1 MKKTAE
7 GEYTL
12 VKTGVNLLTDTKYEY
27 KVAAN
32 HAWDESYGLNGTGT
46 NNVLELKSD
55 DNYEDGF
62 FDVTF
67 IFLTDGHNLDASAET
82 STGIESV
89 KVLIQKSAPI
99 YNLQG
104 QRISGNYRGI
114 AIQNGRKVVV
124 K

>member
-1 MKKTAE
+1 MTETKT
-7 GEYTL
+7 
-12 VKTGVNLLTDTKYEY
+12 V
-27 KVAAN
+27 
-32 HAWDESYGLNGTGT
+32 
-46 NNVLELKSD
+46 
-55 DNYEDGF
+55 
-62 FDVTF
+62 
-67 IFLTDGHNLDASAET
+67 DASAEI
-82 STGIESV
+82 SSGIESV